1 MNKLSKCYTK
11 LEIIEPESIY
21 SYLSKNNLLNK
32 YIDILLIKPSDVKY
46 YFVRSDGIT
55 TSIKNNDL
63 TILEGFAVE
72 QSDLETKPKCL
83 TQSEYELIPTEY
95 KGFNYNIY
103 YEKNPFIVDINY
115 KTVDNTQK
123 HLASFNSQRVV
134 HMYTMISN
142 IEDIKNLINFIPS
155 AIFIS

>member
-1 MNKLSKCYTK
+1 MNKIFTK
-11 LEIIEPESIY
+11 LELIEPDYIY
-21 SYLSKNNLLNK
+21 NYLSNNNLLNK

-46 YFVRSDGIT
+46 YFVRSDSIT
-55 TSIKNNDL
+55 TSVKNNSL

-72 QSDLETKPKCL
+72 QSDLTIKPKCL
-83 TQSEYELIPTEY
+83 TQSEYELIPNEY

-123 HLASFNSQRVV
+123 HLASFNSQRVI

-142 IEDIKNLINFIPS
+142 LEDIKNLINFVPS

>member
-1 MNKLSKCYTK
+1 MKIFTK
-11 LEIIEPESIY
+11 LQDTHPEEMY
-21 SYLSKNNLLNK
+21 TYLSNNNLLNK
-32 YIDILLIKPSDVKY
+32 YIDILLIKPTDVKY

-55 TSIKNNDL
+55 TTIKNNNL
-63 TILEGFAVE
+63 TILEGFTVE
-72 QSDLETKPKCL
+72 QSDLTIKPKCL

-103 YEKNPFIVDINY
+103 YEKNPFIIDINY

-134 HMYTMISN
+134 HMYTIISN
-142 IEDIKNLINFIPS
+142 IEDIKNLINFAPS
-155 AIFIS
+155 AIFIC

>member
-1 MNKLSKCYTK
+1 MNKIFTK
-11 LEIIEPESIY
+11 LELIEPDYIY
-21 SYLSKNNLLNK
+21 NYLSNNNLLNK
-32 YIDILLIKPSDVKY
+32 YIHIILIKPSDVKY

-55 TSIKNNDL
+55 TTIKNNSL
-63 TILEGFAVE
+63 TILEGFACE
-72 QSDLETKPKCL
+72 QSNLTTKPKCL
-83 TQSEYELIPTEY
+83 TQSEYEVIPDEY

-123 HLASFNSQRVV
+123 HLASFNSQRVI

-142 IEDIKNLINFIPS
+142 LEDIKNLINFVPS

>member
-1 MNKLSKCYTK
+1 MKTFTKLQDTHPEEMYKFLSK
-11 LEIIEPESIY
+11 S
-21 SYLSKNNLLNK
+21 NLLNK
-32 YIDILLIKPSDVKY
+32 YIHIILIKPSDVKY

-55 TSIKNNDL
+55 TSIKNNNL
-63 TILEGFAVE
+63 TILEGFAIE
-72 QSDLETKPKCL
+72 KSDLETKPKCL

-134 HMYTMISN
+134 HMYTIISN
-142 IEDIKNLINFIPS
+142 LEDIKNLINFVPS

>member
-1 MNKLSKCYTK
+1 MNKLTQCYTK

-21 SYLSKNNLLNK
+21 NYLSKNNLLNK
-32 YIDILLIKPSDVKY
+32 YINILLIKPTDVKY
-46 YFVRSDGIT
+46 YFVRSDSIT
-55 TSIKNNDL
+55 TSIKNNNL

-72 QSDLETKPKCL
+72 QSNLTTKPKCL
-83 TQSEYELIPTEY
+83 TQSEYEVIPDEY

-103 YEKNPFIVDINY
+103 YEKNPFIIDINY
-115 KTVDNTQK
+115 KTIDNTQK
-123 HLASFNSQRVV
+123 HLASFNSQRIV

-142 IEDIKNLINFIPS
+142 LEDIKTLINFVPS

>member
-1 MNKLSKCYTK
+1 MNKLTQCYTK
-11 LEIIEPESIY
+11 LEIIEPNYIY
-21 SYLSKNNLLNK
+21 SYLSNNNLLNK

-55 TSIKNNDL
+55 TTIKNNNL
-63 TILEGFAVE
+63 TVLEGFSIE
-72 QSDLETKPKCL
+72 KSDLTTKPKCL
-83 TQSEYELIPTEY
+83 TQSEYELIPNEY
-95 KGFNYNIY
+95 KGYNYNIY

-134 HMYTMISN
+134 HMYTIISN
-142 IEDIKNLINFIPS
+142 LEDIKNLINFIPS

>member
-1 MNKLSKCYTK
+1 MKTFTKLQDTHPEEMYKFLSK
-11 LEIIEPESIY
+11 S
-21 SYLSKNNLLNK
+21 NLLNK
-32 YIDILLIKPSDVKY
+32 YIHIILIKPSDVKY

-72 QSDLETKPKCL
+72 QSDLTIKPKCL
-83 TQSEYELIPTEY
+83 TQSEYELIPDEC
-95 KGFNYNIY
+95 KGYNYNIY
-103 YEKNPFIVDINY
+103 YENNPFIYDIQY
-115 KTVDNTQK
+115 KTEDDTQLFK
-123 HLASFNSQRVV
+123 TSFNSQRVI
-134 HMYTMISN
+134 HMYTIISN